1 MSDFE
6 IPKRL
11 SGKKALVTGGSRG
24 IGAAIA
30 LRLAQEGA
38 DVALTYEKS
47 ADKAEG
53 VAKEI
58 SALGRKGL
66 ALQADSGDAK
76 AVADVVDAAAR
87 ELGGLDILVNSAGIA
102 RGGAVGEWSL
112 EDIDKTLDINVRAVI
127 VASQAAAKHLP
138 DDHGRIISI
147 GSTLGERVP
156 FAGLSVYSAS
166 KAAVAVFSQG
176 LARDLGSRGITVNVV
191 QPGPVDTDMNP
202 ETGESADGQ
211 RAGMAIPRYGK
222 PEDIAGAVAWLAS
235 PEGRYVTGARI
246 TLDGGVS
253 A

>member
-1 MSDFE
+1 MSNYE
-6 IPKRL
+6 GPKRL
-11 SGKKALVTGGSRG
+11 AGKKALVTGGSRG

-38 DVALTYEKS
+38 DVVLTYERS
-47 ADKAEG
+47 AEKAEG

-58 SALGRKGL
+58 SALGRKGV

-76 AVADVVDAAAR
+76 AIADVVDAAAN
-87 ELGGLDILVNSAGIA
+87 ELGGLDILVNSAGVA

-112 EDIDKTLDINVRAVI
+112 EDIDKTLDVNVRGVI

-147 GSTLGERVP
+147 GSTLGEKVP
-156 FAGLSVYSAS
+156 FSGLSVYSAS

-176 LARDLGSRGITVNVV
+176 LARDLGPRGITVNVV

-202 ETGESADGQ
+202 ADGDTSERQ
-211 RAGMAIPRYGK
+211 KAVMAIPRYGK

-235 PEGRYVTGARI
+235 AEGRYVTGARI
-246 TLDGGVS
+246 TLDGGAS

>member
-1 MSDFE
+1 MSNAH
-6 IPKRL
+6 ITQRL
-11 SGKKALVTGGSRG
+11 TGKKALVTGGSRG

-47 ADKAEG
+47 ADKAGE
-53 VAKEI
+53 VAKAIE
-58 SALGRKGL
+58 ALGRKGF
-66 ALQADSGDAK
+66 AIQADSGDAS
-76 AVADVVDAAAR
+76 AVVEAVETAAR
-87 ELGGLDILVNSAGIA
+87 DLGGLDILVNSAGIA
-102 RGGAVGEWSL
+102 RGGPVGEWSL
-112 EDIDKTLDINVRAVI
+112 EDIDKTLDVNVRAVI
-127 VASQAAAKHLP
+127 VASQAAARHLP

-156 FAGLSVYSAS
+156 FPGLSVYSAS

-176 LARDLGSRGITVNVV
+176 LARDLGPRGITVNVV

-202 ETGESADGQ
+202 ADGEASEGQ
-211 RAGMAIPRYGK
+211 KSAMAIPRYGK

-235 PEGRYVTGARI
+235 AEGAYVTGARI